1 MGKALSDMTLEELWK
16 LFPIVLTE
24 HNEIWNK
31 WYESEQI
38 RLYSFL
44 PAQLE
49 TTSFRTFS
57 ATVRSGD
64 YISVDMGDDGKW
76 DHCGFVTDWNNTEKT
91 YNYTF
96 PNSSSTITMKYH
108 DFKIAQHTSDTHD
121 WVSSSRI
128 NWEAAGPEAASRG
141 RYALVKRS
149 NFVNGQ
155 N

>member
-1 MGKALSDMTLEELWK
+1 MVKISEKNHTL
-16 LFPIVLTE
+16 
-24 HNEIWNK
+24 
-31 WYESEQI
+31 
-38 RLYSFL
+38 LY
-44 PAQLE
+44 
-49 TTSFRTFS
+49 
-57 ATVRSGD
+57 
-64 YISVDMGDDGKW
+64 
-76 DHCGFVTDWNNTEKT
+76 NNH
-91 YNYTF
+91 
-96 PNSSSTITMKYH
+96 SSSTITMKYH

>member
-1 MGKALSDMTLEELWK
+1 
-16 LFPIVLTE
+16 
-24 HNEIWNK
+24 
-31 WYESEQI
+31 
-38 RLYSFL
+38 
-44 PAQLE
+44 
-49 TTSFRTFS
+49 
-57 ATVRSGD
+57 
-64 YISVDMGDDGKW
+64 
-76 DHCGFVTDWNNTEKT
+76 
-91 YNYTF
+91 
-96 PNSSSTITMKYH
+96 MKYH